1 LASSSSRRS
10 FSIAFVRRA
19 LKRTTEIRINVD
31 ASVRREQENAMV
43 KVTINCDMGEAFGI
57 YRFGDDE
64 ACMPFITHANVA
76 CGFHASDPIIMRE
89 TVRAAKRHGV
99 AIGAHPGLPDR
110 EGFGRR
116 EMKLSRDE
124 VSALVLYQTGALQA
138 FAAAEGVALAHIK
151 PHGALFGMAQREEA
165 IAEGIADAALATGL
179 PVIAYSD
186 CAMSDVFTQRGVA
199 FSCEF
204 YADLDYDDDGR
215 QIIAR
220 HHRAVSAA
228 EVAAKVKRAVD
239 EGLTR
244 SVSGKDVPVVAQS
257 ICVHS
262 DTPNAVEVAKAVH
275 EALSRQLFAGDQVLA
290 PTGK

>member
-1 LASSSSRRS
+1 M
-10 FSIAFVRRA
+10 
-19 LKRTTEIRINVD
+19 
-31 ASVRREQENAMV
+31 RREQEDAMV
-43 KVTINCDMGEAFGI
+43 KVTSNCDMGEAFSI

-76 CGFHASDPIIMRE
+76 CGFHASDPVVMRE

-165 IAEGIADAALATGL
+165 IAEGIADAALTLGL

-186 CAMSDVFTQRGVA
+186 CAMSEVFTRRGVQ
-199 FSCEF
+199 FTCEF
-204 YADLDYDDDGR
+204 YADLDYDDHGK
-215 QIIAR
+215 QFITKE
-220 HHRAVSAA
+220 HRPVAPDAA
-228 EVAAKVKRAVD
+228 AAKVRRAVTA
-239 EGLTR
+239 GLTT
-244 SVSGKDVPVVAQS
+244 S
-257 ICVHS
+257 
-262 DTPNAVEVAKAVH
+262 
-275 EALSRQLFAGDQVLA
+275 
-290 PTGK
+290 